1 MPIYSGA
8 RILIESL
15 LRENVEVVFGYPG
28 GKVIPLYDELYDA
41 PIKHILVRHEQGA
54 AHAADGYARSTGKV
68 GVCISTSGPGATN
81 LVTGIAT
88 AYMDSI
94 PLVAFTGQAPTNL
107 IGTDSFQEIDIRGI
121 TLPITKH
128 NYMVTNVKDLARIIK
143 EAFYISRTGRPGPVL
158 IDLPVDVFKAKADFI
173 YPEKVNLPGY
183 QPTYEGNYMQIKLAA
198 EEINNSK
205 KPLIFAG
212 GGVINSNA
220 SQELTELAVKGKI
233 PVVTS
238 LMGIGAFPEDNE
250 LSLKM
255 LGMHGTKYANY
266 AISEADLIIGVGV
279 RFDDRVT
286 GKLETFA
293 PNAKI
298 VHIDIDPA
306 EINKN
311 VKVNIPIVGNAKD
324 VLKKLVPLIKTIERK
339 EWLRKIREWKNN
351 HPLAYEINEDNI
363 KPQYFIET
371 LNKYCNEDRI
381 VVTEVGQNQM
391 WAAQFF
397 EYHKPRTFITSGGLG
412 TMGYGLP
419 ASVGV
424 QIANPGKTVI
434 MIAGDGSFQMNVQE
448 LATISNNKLPIK
460 MIILNN
466 GTLGMVRQWQELFF
480 DERYSATMLEN
491 PDFVK
496 LGEAY
501 GIKSMRISK
510 LNEVEVSI
518 KQMLNHNGP
527 VLLEVAIPLE
537 ENVFPMVPEGASI
550 KEMLEPT
557 NKVRRKEIQGEIA

>member
-68 GVCISTSGPGATN
+68 GVCIATSGPGATN

-143 EAFYISRTGRPGPVL
+143 EAFYIARTGRPGPVL
-158 IDLPVDVFKAKADFI
+158 MDLPVDVLKAKADFI

-205 KPLIFAG
+205 KPIIFAG

-293 PNAKI
+293 PNSKI

-311 VKVNIPIVGNAKD
+311 VKVDIPIVGNAKD

-339 EWLRKIREWKNN
+339 EWLKKIREWKNN
-351 HPLAYEINEDNI
+351 YPLTYEINEDNI

-419 ASVGV
+419 ASMGV

-550 KEMLEPT
+550 KEILEPK
-557 NKVRRKEIQGEIA
+557 NKVIRKEIQGEIA

>member
-68 GVCISTSGPGATN
+68 GVCIATSGPGATN

-143 EAFYISRTGRPGPVL
+143 EAFYIAKSGRPGPVL
-158 IDLPVDVFKAKADFI
+158 IDLPVDVLKAKADFI

-205 KPLIFAG
+205 KPIIFAG

-311 VKVNIPIVGNAKD
+311 VKVDIPIVGNAKD
-324 VLKKLVPLIKTIERK
+324 VLNKLVLLIKTIERK
-339 EWLRKIREWKNN
+339 DWLKKIREWKNN
-351 HPLAYEINEDNI
+351 HPLAYEISEDNI

-419 ASVGV
+419 ASMGV

-480 DERYSATMLEN
+480 DERYSATLIEN

>member
-68 GVCISTSGPGATN
+68 GVCIATSGPGATN

-143 EAFYISRTGRPGPVL
+143 EAFYIAKSGRPGPVL
-158 IDLPVDVFKAKADFI
+158 IDLPVDVLKAKADFI

-205 KPLIFAG
+205 KPIIFAG

-311 VKVNIPIVGNAKD
+311 VKVDIPIVGNAKD

-339 EWLRKIREWKNN
+339 EWLKKIREWKNN
-351 HPLAYEINEDNI
+351 YPLTYEINEDNI

-419 ASVGV
+419 ASMGV

-550 KEMLEPT
+550 KEILEPK
-557 NKVRRKEIQGEIA
+557 NKVIRKEIQGEIA